1 MAYEFTVT
9 ENPALSRVDAILKRL
24 QVRTNTKAP
33 YKVCY
38 LGVFVFYEA
47 KANIVLPNFVAKA
60 LSSMTSEISGVP
72 NLTPIE
78 FRL

>member
-1 MAYEFTVT
+1 M
-9 ENPALSRVDAILKRL
+9 LSG
-24 QVRTNTKAP
+24 
-33 YKVCY
+33 
-38 LGVFVFYEA
+38 GVFVFYEA